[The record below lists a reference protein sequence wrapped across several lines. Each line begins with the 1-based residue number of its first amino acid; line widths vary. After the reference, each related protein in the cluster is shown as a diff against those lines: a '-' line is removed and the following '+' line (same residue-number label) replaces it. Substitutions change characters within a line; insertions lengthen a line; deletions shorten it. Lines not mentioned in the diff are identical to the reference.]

1 LFLRPLGAKL
11 KRMLA
16 TWSYKER
23 DTIIQRLDPRSR
35 VIFMIATLFA
45 TVLVWDLRL
54 VLVPFVLTIA
64 ELILARLAW
73 RELRRF
79 VLFVS
84 AFVTFLTLLT
94 LLTGRGGTGV
104 YTAEHVIWQGHLLG
118 LPIVISAERLAFAAT
133 QLLRLFT
140 MALLGVILLLT
151 IHPAGYGV
159 TFRRLGLPD
168 NVACALDLAVRFVP
182 SLASDFTTTLD
193 AQRARGYELE
203 RGGGLLK
210 AIRNLAPLVVPITI
224 GAILKGEDVID
235 AMNLHA
241 FGTGPRT
248 WLQELHYSARD
259 YVVIALA
266 LGMLLGA
273 IIVRLGGLGGLW
285 VPDFLLQ
292 L

>member
-1 LFLRPLGAKL
+1 
-11 KRMLA
+11 MLA

-23 DTIIQRLDPRSR
+23 DTFIQRLDPRTR
-35 VIFMIATLFA
+35 VIVMLALMFA

-54 VLVPFVLTIA
+54 ALIPFVLTIA
-64 ELILARLAW
+64 ELLLARLFW

-79 VLFVS
+79 VIFVS
-84 AFVTFLTLLT
+84 VFITFITLLT

-104 YTAEHVIWQGHLLG
+104 YTTEHVIWQGRLLG

-133 QLLRLFT
+133 QLVRLFT

-151 IHPAGYGV
+151 IHPASYGV
-159 TFRRLGLPD
+159 TFRRLRLPD
-168 NVACALDLAVRFVP
+168 NIACALDLAVRFVP
-182 SLASDFTTTLD
+182 SLAGDFTTTLD

-203 RGGGLLK
+203 RAGGLIK

-248 WLQELHYSARD
+248 WLQELRYAARD
-259 YVVIALA
+259 YAVIALA
-266 LGMLLGA
+266 VSVLLGA
-273 IIVRLGGLGGLW
+273 IVLRLSGLGGLW
-285 VPDFLLQ
+285 VPEWLLALAQ
-292 L
+292 

>member
-1 LFLRPLGAKL
+1 
-11 KRMLA
+11 MLA

-23 DTIIQRLDPRSR
+23 DTLIQRLDPRAR
-35 VIFMIATLFA
+35 VIFMIAILFA

-54 VLVPFVLTIA
+54 VLIPFVLTIA
-64 ELILARLAW
+64 ELLLARLAW

-84 AFVTFLTLLT
+84 VFITFLTLLT
-94 LLTGRGGTGV
+94 LLTGRGGVGV
-104 YTAEHVIWQGHLLG
+104 YASEHEIWQGRVLG

-133 QLLRLFT
+133 QLVRLFT

-151 IHPAGYGV
+151 IHPASYGV
-159 TFRRLGLPD
+159 TFRRLRLPD
-168 NVACALDLAVRFVP
+168 NIACALDLAVRFVP

-203 RGGGLLK
+203 RAGGLIK
-210 AIRNLAPLVVPITI
+210 AIRNLAPLIVPITI
-224 GAILKGEDVID
+224 GAIMKGEDVID

-248 WLQELHYSARD
+248 WLQEMRYTTRD
-259 YVVIALA
+259 YVVIALSVG
-266 LGMLLGA
+266 LLLGA
-273 IIVRLGGLGGLW
+273 IALRLAGIGGLW
-285 VPDFLLQ
+285 VPQFLLQ